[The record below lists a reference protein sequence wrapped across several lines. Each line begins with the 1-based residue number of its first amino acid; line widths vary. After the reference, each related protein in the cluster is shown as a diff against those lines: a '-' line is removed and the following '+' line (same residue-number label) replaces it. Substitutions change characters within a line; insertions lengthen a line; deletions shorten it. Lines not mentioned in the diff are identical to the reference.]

1 MILKNKIAIVTGANR
16 GIGLETAKLLAKEG
30 AIVIGTYRTE
40 HPENKKI
47 DFQKVDITNRKQVQ
61 EFVDYVVDKYKRID
75 ILVNNAGITADALT
89 RKMSDEQFD
98 KVIQTNITGTFNI
111 TRLVGPIM
119 QSQQGGSIVNI
130 SSVVG
135 IYGNIGQINYAASKS
150 AIIGMTHT
158 WAKEFA
164 AKGGNVRVNA
174 VAPGYTMTDMLK
186 TVPQELLEKFEKQTL
201 LGRLA
206 EPKDIANAVLFL
218 SSDNASYITDEV
230 LGVKGGMKL

>member
-1 MILKNKIAIVTGANR
+1 MMLKNKVAIITGANR
-16 GIGLETAKLLAKEG
+16 GIGLETAELFAKEG
-30 AIVIGTYRTE
+30 ALVIGTYRTE
-40 HPENKKI
+40 HPESKKI

>member
-1 MILKNKIAIVTGANR
+1 MILKNKVAIVTGANR
-16 GIGLETAKLLAKEG
+16 GIGLETAKLFAKEG
-30 AIVIGTYRTE
+30 AIVIGTYRNKKTDV
-40 HPENKKI
+40 KKI
-47 DFQKVDITNRKQVQ
+47 DYQKLDITNREKVK
-61 EFVDYVVDKYKRID
+61 EFVDYVIEKYGKID

-89 RKMSDEQFD
+89 RKMTDEQFD
-98 KVIQTNITGTFNI
+98 TVIQTNLTGTFNI
-111 TRLVGPIM
+111 TRLIGPIM

-135 IYGNIGQINYAASKS
+135 LYGNIGQINYAASKS

-186 TVPQELLEKFEKQTL
+186 TVPEELLERFKNQTL

-206 EPKDIANAVLFL
+206 EPEDIANAVLFL
-218 SSDNASYITDEV
+218 ASDNASYITDEV